1 MIEGHGDD
9 SFRYGTM
16 VCHNFSSN
24 ICSDVDHS
32 GLMAYLASVGEGIK
46 SYPEPE
52 PLSLGRMLAAEA
64 GIDEGCVAVTNGAT
78 EAIYLI
84 AQMSSGS
91 EKSVIVGPTFREY
104 QDACRIHGH
113 RVTHIG
119 ALSDIPEDSVTV
131 WLCNPNNPT
140 GKVYDKEELLG
151 LIDSMLQTVF
161 IIDQAYSDYTAL
173 PLLTAPEV
181 ARRDNVIT
189 LHSLTKRFAIPGLR
203 IGYAIGS
210 HRLIG
215 RMREL
220 RMPWSVNQLAIEA
233 AKYLLD
239 NKSNYHIDADGLH
252 REALRIAESLR
263 ALGIAVSDTDCN
275 FILCKL
281 PAGNAAE
288 LKEYLVNSH
297 GILIRD
303 ASNFEG
309 LGKGHFRVAAQK
321 PVEND
326 MLINA
331 IRQWMESL

>member
-1 MIEGHGDD
+1 
-9 SFRYGTM
+9 
-16 VCHNFSSN
+16 
-24 ICSDVDHS
+24 
-32 GLMAYLASVGEGIK
+32 
-46 SYPEPE
+46 
-52 PLSLGRMLAAEA
+52 
-64 GIDEGCVAVTNGAT
+64 
-78 EAIYLI
+78 
-84 AQMSSGS
+84 
-91 EKSVIVGPTFREY
+91 
-104 QDACRIHGH
+104 
-113 RVTHIG
+113 
-119 ALSDIPEDSVTV
+119 
-131 WLCNPNNPT
+131 
-140 GKVYDKEELLG
+140 
-151 LIDSMLQTVF
+151 
-161 IIDQAYSDYTAL
+161 
-173 PLLTAPEV
+173 
-181 ARRDNVIT
+181 
-189 LHSLTKRFAIPGLR
+189 
-203 IGYAIGS
+203 
-210 HRLIG
+210 
-215 RMREL
+215 MREL

-263 ALGIAVSDTDCN
+263 ALGIAVSNTDCN